1 MSFLIRDFMIFQFFD
16 RLQKVH
22 DRFIAETVKSK
33 ISKIFKKP
41 KNTGYFK
48 IENDVETYNKI

>member
-1 MSFLIRDFMIFQFFD
+1 MIFQFFD